1 MAYTQTTVDIDLC
14 DFDEQ
19 DIIEFLEDQG
29 YCVVESNT
37 TITKEQIEDLYEAYR
52 FDRPAFEKMIC
63 NLFHKKLGRIVP

>member
-1 MAYTQTTVDIDLC
+1 MAYIQTTVDMDLS

-29 YCVVESNT
+29 YCVVESNN
-37 TITKEQIEDLYEAYR
+37 TIVKEQIEDLYEAYR

-63 NLFHKKLGRIVP
+63 NLFLVKLGRIVP